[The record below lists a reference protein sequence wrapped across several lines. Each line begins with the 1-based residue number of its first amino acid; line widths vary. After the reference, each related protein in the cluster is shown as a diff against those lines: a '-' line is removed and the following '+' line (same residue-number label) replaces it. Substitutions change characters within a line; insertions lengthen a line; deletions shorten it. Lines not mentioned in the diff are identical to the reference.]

1 MSNHST
7 KTRDRILQATW
18 QLLESRQG
26 NGGRMS
32 DIAKEAGVS
41 RQALYLHFETRSD
54 LLVAATLYLDEVKGI
69 EERLAPS
76 RAAPD
81 GITRLTAFIDAWA
94 NYIPE
99 IYGVARALMILQET
113 DKAAAEAWSGRM
125 LAVRHGC
132 AAAIHAL
139 ERDRQLSPTYS
150 AEQATDMLWMLLS
163 VRSWEQLTQTSKWTQ
178 SEYVSHIQRLAK
190 NAFVQ

>member
-1 MSNHST
+1 MSNQST
-7 KTRDRILQATW
+7 KTRNQILKAAW
-18 QLLESRQG
+18 QLLESNQG
-26 NGGRMS
+26 NGVRMS
-32 DIAKEAGVS
+32 DIAKQACVS

-54 LLVAATLYLDEVKGI
+54 LLLATTLYLDEMKGI

-76 RAAPD
+76 RAATD
-81 GITRLTAFIDAWA
+81 GVTRLTAFIDAWTS
-94 NYIPE
+94 YIPE

-113 DKAAAEAWSGRM
+113 DSAAAEAWNGRM

-139 ERDRQLSPTYS
+139 DRDGQLSAAYT

-163 VRSWEQLTQTSKWTQ
+163 VRSWEQLTQNSKWTQ
-178 SEYVSHIQRLAK
+178 SEYVSHIQSLAHQ
-190 NAFVQ
+190 AFVQ